1 MYKKTANG
9 WIKHFDYMLWDLI
22 SLQFSLLLAYW
33 IRHGIRNMYSYN
45 LYVNMAIVLVLIDL
59 VSVVGF
65 ETMHNV
71 LKRGYW
77 VEFTQT
83 VKQVTLVV
91 VMSSLYLFTIQA
103 GEDYSRFVL
112 GMTGII
118 YLWISYIT
126 RLIWKKRGAK

>member
-9 WIKHFDYMLWDLI
+9 WIKHFDFMLWDLI

-45 LYVNMAIVLVLIDL
+45 LYVNMAIVLVLINL

-77 VEFTQT
+77 V
-83 VKQVTLVV
+83 
-91 VMSSLYLFTIQA
+91 
-103 GEDYSRFVL
+103 
-112 GMTGII
+112 
-118 YLWISYIT
+118 
-126 RLIWKKRGAK
+126 